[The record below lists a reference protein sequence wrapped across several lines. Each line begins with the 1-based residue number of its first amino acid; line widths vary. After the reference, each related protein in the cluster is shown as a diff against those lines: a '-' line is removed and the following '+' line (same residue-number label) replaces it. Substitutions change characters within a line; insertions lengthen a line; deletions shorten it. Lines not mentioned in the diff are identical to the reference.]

1 MFPFAQGPGLFDRC
15 ARDAAVKSGIAPPPG
30 LLPAETNFLADF
42 KGDGGAGAHRAVQ
55 AMLGTDQFDKP
66 APTVD
71 QAFTPVFA
79 LLQESDCIHGD
90 LMLEVQAIKEKIKA
104 RLAESREARLT
115 QLRAERDRLH
125 PLCRAAFEREHQLSD
140 EQAQAQMRLNMLAP
154 EVAKARTALKQ
165 MQLSKPSAS
174 SYPTPAELEAWLTRC
189 NTANQTVADWEAR
202 YQRAENDLASLER
215 KLQQAR
221 TEFNQLDA
229 EYRAVEARIA
239 AGAPSIP
246 TLNLPPDVPVPGGF
260 GRW

>member
-1 MFPFAQGPGLFDRC
+1 MFGFGEGPLIDRIE
-15 ARDAAVKSGIAPPPG
+15 RYAAGRAGIPPAG
-30 LLPAETNFLADF
+30 LLPASTNFMADYH
-42 KGDGGAGAHRAVQ
+42 GDGGAGVHKAVQ
-55 AMLGTDQFDKP
+55 VLTGADAFDKP
-66 APTVD
+66 APTID
-71 QAFTPVFA
+71 DGLRA
-79 LLQESDCIHGD
+79 LFVALQEGDRIHGD
-90 LMLEVQAIKEKIKA
+90 LMLEVQALGEKIKA
-104 RLAESREARLT
+104 RLAESREGRLI

-140 EQAQAQMRLNMLAP
+140 EQAQTQMRLNMLAP
-154 EVAKARTALKQ
+154 EVAKARTAVKQ
-165 MQLSKPSAS
+165 TQLSKPAAG
-174 SYPTPAELEAWLTRC
+174 SYPTPAELEAWLNRC
-189 NTANQTVADWEAR
+189 DTASKTAADWEAR
-202 YQRAENDLASLER
+202 YVQAENDLASLER